1 MPELSI
7 AVFNLHWGVDMRGHS
22 FDAMSACLALD
33 ADVLV
38 LPEAWR
44 PHGRTA
50 LIDELADRTGAT
62 LHDVVA
68 MTDTNHA
75 RPRHLRPPSGP
86 PGTCG
91 LAMLS
96 RVPVRSFTTIPL
108 PQSARDVIHRRHAIV
123 AEIPFGDTVIAIAGI
138 HASHRLRGSLPQL
151 RAVDRE
157 LRTRDMPSIIAG
169 DCNMWGPP
177 LALAMPERRRAVRGR
192 TWPAWRP
199 HSQIDHI
206 WIDDAFD
213 VVDARIGPA
222 VGSDHRAV
230 RATVRLR

>member
-1 MPELSI
+1 MPALSV
-7 AVFNLHWGVDMRGHS
+7 ACFNLHWGVDMRGHP
-22 FDAMSACLALD
+22 FDAMAACLELD

-44 PHGRTA
+44 PNGRA
-50 LIDELADRTGAT
+50 AFIDELASRTGAT

-68 MTDTNHA
+68 MSDHHHA
-75 RPRHLRPPSGP
+75 RPRHLRVASGP
-86 PGTCG
+86 AGTCG

-96 RVPVRSFTTIPL
+96 RLPVRSFTNVPL
-108 PQSARDVIHRRHAIV
+108 PRTTGDVVDRRHAIV
-123 AEIPFGDTVIAIAGI
+123 AEIDVGGTSVAVAGI
-138 HASHRLRGSLPQL
+138 HASHRLWGSLPQL
-151 RAVDRE
+151 RALDAALQIRA
-157 LRTRDMPSIIAG
+157 LPSVIAG

-177 LALAMPERRRAVRGR
+177 IAMVLRDRRRAVRGR

-206 WIDDAFD
+206 WIDDHFT

-230 RATVRLR
+230 RATLSLR